1 MFVVAIAGMAMI
13 GLPAKT
19 KVEKMGADDES
30 GGRYKQPQFQGREEL
45 LKNEKQQSGNEY
57 AKRQLFVVM
66 SLPSME

>member
-30 GGRYKQPQFQGREEL
+30 GGRYK
-45 LKNEKQQSGNEY
+45 
-57 AKRQLFVVM
+57 
-66 SLPSME
+66 